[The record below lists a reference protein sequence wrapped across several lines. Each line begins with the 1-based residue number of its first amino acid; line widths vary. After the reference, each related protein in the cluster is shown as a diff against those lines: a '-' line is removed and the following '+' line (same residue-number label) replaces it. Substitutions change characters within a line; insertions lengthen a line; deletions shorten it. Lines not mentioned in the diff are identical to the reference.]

1 MIYNLT
7 AKINNSDRK
16 FIDKFHSF
24 SVNSSM
30 NENISGGATR
40 PFLRESILAG
50 VGEYFERD
58 AVFAFNRNFANKE
71 RVGCLNLLTKKVNYF
86 DICNEKY
93 KIYFSDTCGC
103 ACHTNSDNLV
113 NNCFSEFVE
122 RQSFMLR
129 YLSKT
134 AMYKLKFDKN
144 LFEKLIPSE
153 LRHLKFYNISLV
165 DSYFVIL
172 CIGTLNND
180 FYIGLGADF
189 NLLNAIKN
197 CIKEVM
203 QMSSFYTNKNKNDNK
218 NFKNRDREF
227 KDYIDY
233 FMELDSKRLENAYLF
248 LDRFEEK
255 AVDKNLLYNC
265 YDINDTL
272 SELYD
277 KYKIEPYLFF
287 MENMYNFK
295 IAKIVDFNWFPT
307 LLPKTIS
314 EEKIKNIEKITGL
327 TIDRKCNFIP
337 FP

>member
-50 VGEYFERD
+50 IGEYFERD
-58 AVFAFNRNFANKE
+58 AVFAFNRNFENKKH
-71 RVGCLNLLTKKVNYF
+71 VGCLNILTKKVNYF

-129 YLSKT
+129 YLSKR
-134 AMYKLKFDKN
+134 AKYKLKFDKN
-144 LFEKLIPSE
+144 LFQKLIPS
-153 LRHLKFYNISLV
+153 
-165 DSYFVIL
+165 
-172 CIGTLNND
+172 D

-189 NLLNAIKN
+189 NLFNAIKN

-203 QMSSFYTNKNKNDNK
+203 QISSFYTNKNKNDNK
-218 NFKNRDREF
+218 NFKNKDREF